1 MPDHSALSRVVA
13 TITRTIRVAAGVF
26 APGHL
31 GELTPIV
38 PFELVDAILA
48 ETSTVQARLRDL
60 PSRVGMYFVLS
71 MCLFPEVGYR
81 RVWAKMTRGLGGYP
95 VCTPSAKALRDLRR
109 RLGPRPV
116 KALFEVLA
124 GPLAQ
129 PDTPGVR
136 FGRYRT
142 VSFDGCTSQKTADT
156 ARNRAWLGKPAGN
169 GYPMLELMTLVETG
183 TRGMLGAV
191 FGPTAEG
198 ETSYATRLLHL
209 LDPSMLVL
217 WDKGFDA
224 NAFLTAV
231 AATHAQFLGRL
242 RNNRR
247 LPVLA
252 RLTDGSYLS
261 VLGGVQVRVI
271 DAQITVTCANQA
283 TYTGTYRL
291 VTSLLEHRRYPATRL
306 ISLYHERWEHESA
319 YYALRHTILAGRVL
333 RSGDPTGVYQE
344 VWALLTLYQILRTT
358 MVHAAETRPGT
369 DPDRASFT
377 IALHTAREQLINSA
391 GILTDTVTTIST
403 IGRAVLADLLPAR
416 RLRISTRRVKS
427 PLSRYAKQTDGKPT
441 TNQKITNL
449 DIAIHDP
456 APTPTEGQPPTP
468 PPPEQ
473 PTQPEPQTRSRPR
486 PSRRDRHGAT
496 PTSPIP
502 NRHRHRPKIL
512 TAAQPP

>member
-1 MPDHSALSRVVA
+1 MPDHFALSRVVA

-38 PFELVDAILA
+38 PFELVDAVLA
-48 ETSTVQARLRDL
+48 ETSTVQARLRAL
-60 PSRVGMYFVLS
+60 PSRVGMYFVLA
-71 MCLFPEVGYR
+71 MCLFPDVGYR
-81 RVWAKMTRGLGGYP
+81 RVWAKLVCGLAGYP
-95 VCTPSAKALRDLRR
+95 VFSPSAKALRDLRR
-109 RLGPRPV
+109 RIGPRPV
-116 KALFEVLA
+116 QALFEVLA

-129 PDTPGVR
+129 PGTPGVR

-183 TRGMLGAV
+183 TRALLGAV

-209 LDPSMLVL
+209 LDASMLVL

-224 NAFLTAV
+224 NKFLTAV
-231 AATHAQFLGRL
+231 AATNAQFLGRL

-261 VLGGVQVRVI
+261 VLGGVQVRII
-271 DAQITVTCANQA
+271 DAQITVICINGA
-283 TYTGTYRL
+283 TYAGAYRL
-291 VTSLLEHRRYPATRL
+291 VTSLLDHRRYPAEQL

-319 YYALRHTILAGRVL
+319 YYALRETILDGRIL
-333 RSGDPTGVYQE
+333 RSGDPAGVAQE
-344 VWALLTLYQILRTT
+344 MWALLTLYQILRTA
-358 MVHAAETRPGT
+358 MVHASETRPGT

-377 IALHTAREQLINSA
+377 IALNAARDQVSHAA
-391 GILTDTVTTIST
+391 GVIADTVIDLVGHIGRLVLANLLPNRRIRLGPRAVKRAMSRYPAKGPHINRATYRATIS
-403 IGRAVLADLLPAR
+403 ID
-416 RLRISTRRVKS
+416 IH
-427 PLSRYAKQTDGKPT
+427 PT
-441 TNQKITNL
+441 ALT
-449 DIAIHDP
+449 A
-456 APTPTEGQPPTP
+456 
-468 PPPEQ
+468 
-473 PTQPEPQTRSRPR
+473 PQT
-486 PSRRDRHGAT
+486 A
-496 PTSPIP
+496 
-502 NRHRHRPKIL
+502 
-512 TAAQPP
+512 

>member
-1 MPDHSALSRVVA
+1 LPDHSALSRVVA

-48 ETSTVQARLRDL
+48 ETSTVQVRLREL
-60 PSRVGMYFVLS
+60 PSRVGMYFVLA

-81 RVWAKMTRGLGGYP
+81 RVWAKLICGLDGYP
-95 VCTPSAKALRDLRR
+95 VCSPSAKALRDLRR
-109 RLGPRPV
+109 RIGPRPV

-136 FGRYRT
+136 FGRFRT

-156 ARNRAWLGKPAGN
+156 PRNRAWLGKPAGN

-183 TRGMLGAV
+183 TRALLGAV

-198 ETSYATRLLHL
+198 ETSYATKLLHL
-209 LDPSMLVL
+209 LDASMLVL
-217 WDKGFDA
+217 WDRGFDA

-231 AATHAQFLGRL
+231 AATNAQFLGRL

-261 VLGGVQVRVI
+261 LINGVQVRVI
-271 DAQITVTCANQA
+271 DALITMTCANGA

-291 VTSLLEHRRYPATRL
+291 VTSLLEHRRYPAQQV

-319 YYALRHTILAGRVL
+319 YYALRETILHGRIL
-333 RSGDPTGVYQE
+333 RSGDPAGVDQE
-344 VWALLTLYQILRTT
+344 MWALLTVYQILRTA
-358 MVHAAETRPGT
+358 MVHASESQPDI

-377 IALHTAREQLINSA
+377 IALHTAREQLIKAA
-391 GILTDTVTTIST
+391 GVLTDTVET
-403 IGRAVLADLLPAR
+403 IGAITHAILTELLPAR
-416 RLRISTRRVKS
+416 RARISTRRVKS

-449 DIAIHDP
+449 AIAIHDAP
-456 APTPTEGQPPTP
+456 PTPCDTTATEQPPTP

-473 PTQPEPQTRSRPR
+473 QTRSRPCT
-486 PSRRDRHGAT
+486 PRRDH
-496 PTSPIP
+496 PNPISPVP
-502 NRHRHRPKIL
+502 AQRRPHHTKIL
-512 TAAQPP
+512 TAAQAP